1 MPAKQTSI
9 QKFLKPNHLHAI
21 GLVAAQWSSL
31 ELTVIFIIA
40 KLAQLDVASTITLVA
55 PSNFAS
61 WLEMLRK
68 LTIQS
73 KEIAWKEP
81 QLVKL
86 SEKMRTLQTA
96 RNGVVHAAW
105 MPGQTESNKKW
116 PSVSGIG
123 VPKRGLKIL
132 LSIDKTP
139 AQMRALAKAIESAE
153 SALVGWQNLRRE
165 EPQIKGLLGKLYDL
179 DNPPTN
185 PPTPDSQ
192 QQPSQ
197 G

>member
-1 MPAKQTSI
+1 MPTKQTSI
-9 QKFLKPNHLHAI
+9 QKFLKPNHLQAI

-40 KLAQLDVASTITLVA
+40 KIAKIDVASTITMVA

-73 KEIAWKEP
+73 KELSWKEP

-105 MPGQTESNKKW
+105 MPGPNESNKRW

-123 VPKRGLKIL
+123 IPKRGLKIL
-132 LSIDKTP
+132 LSIEKTP
-139 AQMRALAKAIESAE
+139 AQMRSISKAIEAAE
-153 SALVGWQNLRRE
+153 SALVSWHNLKRE
-165 EPQIKGLLGKLYDL
+165 EPRIKGLLGNFYGLGS
-179 DNPPTN
+179 PPTN
-185 PPTPDSQ
+185 QPMPDSK
-192 QQPSQ
+192 P
-197 G
+197 